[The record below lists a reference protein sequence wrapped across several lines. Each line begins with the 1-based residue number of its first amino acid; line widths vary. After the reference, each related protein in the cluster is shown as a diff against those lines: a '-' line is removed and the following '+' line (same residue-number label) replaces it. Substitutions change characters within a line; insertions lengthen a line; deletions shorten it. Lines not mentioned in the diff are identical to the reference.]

1 MSAQPDAIQG
11 HRRLLIED
19 WMPARAVG
27 IESLR
32 ERASPIALPPNYFL
46 HVWWAR
52 RPLAVSRAAILLSLL
67 PADADRKLAE
77 RVLGFAGGSASV
89 VAAKDASIAAE
100 LAGTRLEHNPYGPR
114 AFSAPVAASDFNG
127 VAGALVREWGE
138 VPSVLDPMAGGGS
151 IPFEASRLGLRSF
164 GSDYN
169 PVAATVMRAT
179 VDHPVRFG
187 PRLAVRAKHWTA
199 LWANRVHTRLARF
212 FDPQGEPDGRNF
224 IFART
229 VPCPETGHPTPL
241 VPDWSL
247 LKPATVAVPVDIDS
261 ATGYWRTEI
270 RQVGNL
276 PGEIA
281 AAPERTYIRG
291 GGRSLF
297 GKRPVFDSGYV
308 QGHAQ
313 SGRMGQVLYAV
324 AVKDPKLRFRAP
336 TDADLAALASA
347 EAELA
352 RLRPGWERDGILPVV
367 ELPVVA
373 SDLRPRHYGATRWS
387 DLFAPRQLLAMGILV
402 EELRR
407 LEPEIDQADGEMAT
421 AIVTLLAF
429 VIDKVANYNSML
441 SSWIPQRGVLR
452 SVFDRHDFAFKA
464 TFAEMPL
471 TVAGGGLSWAIRNV
485 LKAARQ
491 IAALPS
497 APQAQPATVA
507 FGSATNLVDH
517 EDGSITAVVVD
528 PPYYDNVQYSE
539 LADYFYVWLSRT
551 IGNREPTWFL
561 TGLCPNG
568 DEAVANTERQK
579 AAIERRDGRAP
590 RPADAK
596 AAAHAFYERLMLSS
610 FRECRRVLRPDGV
623 MTVMFTHTKQEAW
636 VALATA
642 IRDAGFTVTAT
653 WPVATEF
660 TSSLHIRDL
669 NAAQSTVLLVARP
682 RATGVGTG
690 YWEGLRPRVLQ
701 KAREAAAR
709 LEGEGITGVDQLVGS
724 FGPAIG
730 VASEFDDVRDVTGR
744 TIEFDTVIATAAEG
758 VGAWRAEQ
766 LVASASRSAGGAV
779 AFAGIDAL
787 SRAVLVWWGTFRRGS
802 VGFDEALLLTRGLG
816 MDVQALVDAGLVA
829 KDGGSIVVR
838 SASERRRASATGTG
852 EDGAGGVHPQD
863 RMYGTAI
870 DACHALAL
878 AGLEGMASVA
888 LAPGA
893 MAPGATEAG
902 RGMASAIWQRLPG
915 SQRTQAGA
923 LLSALVAGAP
933 VGARHGVGVSDYPE
947 FGIWRSLHAH
957 LGLGDAPEW
966 RAPAQPSPRL
976 PGFGP

>member
-1 MSAQPDAIQG
+1 MSALPDAIQG
-11 HRRLLIED
+11 RRRLLIED

-27 IESLR
+27 IECLR
-32 ERASPIALPPNYFL
+32 EENFFGGRFPPL
-46 HVWWAR
+46 KVMHVWWAR
-52 RPLAVSRAAILLSLL
+52 RPLAVSRAAVLLSLL
-67 PADADRKLAE
+67 PTDADRALVE
-77 RVLGFAGGSASV
+77 RILGLHGGSEAV
-89 VAAKDASIAAE
+89 VRAADALAHARQTGVSIP
-100 LAGTRLEHNPYGPR
+100 NPSGPR
-114 AFSAPVAASDFNG
+114 AFEAPVAPGDIAASLSLLS
-127 VAGALVREWGE
+127 ATWGE
-138 VPSVLDPMAGGGS
+138 VPTVLDPMAGGGS
-151 IPFEASRLGLRSF
+151 IPLEATRLGLRSF

-179 VDHPVRFG
+179 TDHPFRFG
-187 PRLAVRAKHWTA
+187 PKLAVRAKHWGA
-199 LWANRVHTRLARF
+199 IWEQRIASRLRQFYSGDGNVANTLL
-212 FDPQGEPDGRNF
+212 
-224 IFART
+224 FART

-241 VPDWSL
+241 VPVWSL

-270 RQVGNL
+270 RQVGTL

-281 AAPERTYIRG
+281 TAPERTYTRG

-297 GKRPVFDSGYV
+297 GNRPVFDSGYV

-324 AVKDPKLRFRAP
+324 AVKDPRLRFRPP

-347 EAELA
+347 ETELA
-352 RLRPGWERDGILPVV
+352 RLKPGWERDGILPV
-367 ELPVVA
+367 A
-373 SDLRPRHYGATRWS
+373 SIPDGDKTKEPLRAGANRWT

-407 LEPEIDQADGEMAT
+407 LEPEIDRAEGEMAT

-429 VIDKVANYNSML
+429 IVDKVGDYNSFM
-441 SSWIPQRGVLR
+441 STWEKTKQSIGHT
-452 SVFDRHDFAFKA
+452 FAGHDFSFKPRF
-464 TFAEMPL
+464 TEMPL
-471 TVAGGGLSWAIRNV
+471 TVAGGGLSWAITNV
-485 LKAARQ
+485 ISQSGRL
-491 IAALPS
+491 AALPS
-497 APQAQPATVA
+497 APHAQPATVA

-579 AAIERRDGRAP
+579 ASIERRDGHAA
-590 RPADAK
+590 RPAEAK
-596 AAAHAFYERLMLSS
+596 AAAHAFYERLMLAS

-623 MTVMFTHTKQEAW
+623 MTVMFTHTRQEAW

-653 WPVATEF
+653 WPVATES
-660 TSSLHIRDL
+660 TSSVHIRGV

-682 RATGVGTG
+682 RPTGVGTG

-701 KAREAAAR
+701 KARETAAR

-744 TIEFDTVIATAAEG
+744 TIGFETVIATAAEG

-766 LVASASRSAGGAV
+766 LVASASRSAGGAA

-829 KDGGSIVVR
+829 KDGGAIVIR
-838 SASERRRASATGTG
+838 SASERRRDSPVDAGI
-852 EDGAGGVHPQD
+852 DGGGRVHPQD
-863 RMYGTAI
+863 RTYGTAI

-878 AGLEGMASVA
+878 AGLEGMATVA

-933 VGARHGVGVSDYPE
+933 VAARHGAGVSAYPE
-947 FGIWRSLHAH
+947 FGVWRSLHAH
-957 LGLGDAPEW
+957 LGLGEPPEW
-966 RAPAQPSPRL
+966 KAPSQPSPRL

>member
-1 MSAQPDAIQG
+1 MNAQPDAIQG

-32 ERASPIALPPNYFL
+32 ERQFMAPFPPNVQI

-52 RPLAVSRAAILLSLL
+52 RPLAISRAAILLSLL
-67 PADADRKLAE
+67 PADADRKMVE
-77 RVLGFAGGSASV
+77 RVLGFKV
-89 VAAKDASIAAE
+89 PLQE
-100 LAGTRLEHNPYGPR
+100 LLRRRDLMDEGVPAVGYGQTRCFSNPIPVDDVMAIHAILE
-114 AFSAPVAASDFNG
+114 
-127 VAGALVREWGE
+127 REWGE

-151 IPFEASRLGLRSF
+151 IPLEAARLGLRSF

-187 PRLAVRAKHWTA
+187 PRLAVRAKHWA
-199 LWANRVHTRLARF
+199 DVLYGNFCDRIDPFYAGARA
-212 FDPQGEPDGRNF
+212 EMNF
-224 IFART
+224 GWLFART

-247 LKPATVAVPVDIDS
+247 LKPATVAVPVYINS
-261 ATGYWRTEI
+261 ANGYWRTEI

-276 PGEIA
+276 PGEVA
-281 AAPERTYIRG
+281 TAPERTYIRG

-297 GKRPVFDSGYV
+297 GNRQVFDSGYV

-313 SGRMGQVLYAV
+313 AGNMGQALYAV
-324 AVKDPKLRFRAP
+324 VIKDPKLRFRAP

-352 RLRPGWERDGILPVV
+352 RLRPGWERDGILPVA

-373 SDLRPRHYGATRWS
+373 SDLRPRHYGATRWT

-407 LEPEIDQADGEMAT
+407 LEPEIDAADGEMAT

-429 VIDKVANYNSML
+429 VVDKVANYNSML
-441 SSWIPQRGVLR
+441 SSWHTRGVMR
-452 SVFDRHDFAFKA
+452 SVFDRHDFAFKPA
-464 TFAEMPL
+464 FAEMPL
-471 TVAGGGLSWAIRNV
+471 TVAGGGLSWAIGNV

-491 IAALPS
+491 IAALPT

-561 TGLCPNG
+561 TDLCPNG

-579 AAIERRDGRAP
+579 ASIERRDGRAP

-596 AAAHAFYERLMLSS
+596 AAAHAFYERLMLAS

-653 WPVATEF
+653 WPVATES
-660 TSSLHIRDL
+660 TTSLHIRDQ

-682 RATGVGTG
+682 RPIGVGTG

-744 TIEFDTVIATAAEG
+744 TIGFDTVIATAAEG

-838 SASERRRASATGTG
+838 SAPERRRASATGIG
-852 EDGAGGVHPQD
+852 EAGGGGVHPQD
-863 RMYGTAI
+863 RTYATAI

-878 AGLEGMASVA
+878 AGLEGMATVV

-893 MAPGATEAG
+893 MAPGATQAG
-902 RGMASAIWQRLPG
+902 LGMASAIWQRLPG

-933 VGARHGVGVSDYPE
+933 VAARQGSGASDYPE

-966 RAPAQPSPRL
+966 KAPAQPSPRL

>member
-67 PADADRKLAE
+67 PANADRKLAE
-77 RVLGFAGGSASV
+77 RVLGFAGGSDRV
-89 VAAKDASIAAE
+89 VDAARILEAAN
-100 LAGTRLEHNPYGPR
+100 ANGHRIDSPNGPR
-114 AFSAPVAASDFNG
+114 AFSAPVTASDFG
-127 VAGALVREWGE
+127 TVAAELKREWGE
-138 VPSVLDPMAGGGS
+138 EPSVLDPMAGGGS
-151 IPFEASRLGLRSF
+151 IPFEAARLGLRSF

-187 PRLAVRAKHWTA
+187 PRLAVRAKHWAGIWEQRVASRLGPFLPREASGLATA
-199 LWANRVHTRLARF
+199 Y
-212 FDPQGEPDGRNF
+212 

-281 AAPERTYIRG
+281 TAPAPTYLRG
-291 GGRSLF
+291 GGKSLF
-297 GKRPVFDSGYV
+297 GARPVFSAEYV
-308 QGHAQ
+308 KGHAMA
-313 SGRMGQVLYAV
+313 GRLGSTLYAV
-324 AVKDPKLRFRAP
+324 AIKDPRLRFRAP

-352 RLRPGWERDGILPVV
+352 RLRPVWDRDGILPTAAYPESIPDRYRQFGVK
-367 ELPVVA
+367 
-373 SDLRPRHYGATRWS
+373 RWT

-407 LEPEIDQADGEMAT
+407 LEPEIDAADGEMAT

-429 VIDKVANYNSML
+429 VVDKVADYNSVM
-441 SSWIPQRGVLR
+441 STWIPQRGVMGHT
-452 SVFDRHDFAFKA
+452 FAGHDFAFKPR
-464 TFAEMPL
+464 FAEMPL
-471 TVAGGGLSWAIRNV
+471 TVAGGGLSWAIGNV

-528 PPYYDNVQYSE
+528 PPYYDNVQYSD
-539 LADYFYVWLSRT
+539 LANYFYVWLSRT

-561 TGLCPNG
+561 TDLCPNA
-568 DEAVANTERQK
+568 DEAVANVLRV
-579 AAIERRDGRAP
+579 GAP
-590 RPADAK
+590 GMRPTDVK
-596 AAAHAFYERLMLSS
+596 AAAHAFYERLMLAS

-623 MTVMFTHTKQEAW
+623 MTVMFTHTKQAAW

-653 WPVATEF
+653 WPVATES
-660 TSSLHIRDL
+660 TTSLHIRDQ

-682 RATGVGTG
+682 RPTGVGTG

-701 KAREAAAR
+701 KARETAAR

-744 TIEFDTVIATAAEG
+744 TIGFDTVIATAAEG

-766 LVASASRSAGGAV
+766 LVASASLTAGGAV

-829 KDGGSIVVR
+829 KDGGAIVVR
-838 SASERRRASATGTG
+838 SAPERRRATATGTG
-852 EDGAGGVHPQD
+852 EAGGGGVHPQD
-863 RMYGTAI
+863 RTYATAI

-878 AGLEGMASVA
+878 AGLEGMAIVA

-933 VGARHGVGVSDYPE
+933 VGARQGSGASDYPE
-947 FGIWRSLHAH
+947 FGVWRSLHAH

-966 RAPAQPSPRL
+966 KAPAQPSLLL

>member
-11 HRRLLIED
+11 RRRLLIED

-32 ERASPIALPPNYFL
+32 ERISMALPPPFFI

-52 RPLAVSRAAILLSLL
+52 RPLAISRAAILLSLL
-67 PADADRKLAE
+67 PANADRKLVE

-281 AAPERTYIRG
+281 TAPDRTFTRG
-291 GGRSLF
+291 SGQSIF
-297 GKRPVFDSGYV
+297 GARPVISSKYLIG
-308 QGHAQ
+308 QARAGN
-313 SGRMGQVLYAV
+313 MGQVLYAV
-324 AVKDPKLRFRAP
+324 AVKDPRLRFRAP

-347 EAELA
+347 ESELA
-352 RLRPGWERDGILPVV
+352 RLRPGGERDGILPVQSTPTV
-367 ELPVVA
+367 MSRSGLSPMWQV
-373 SDLRPRHYGATRWS
+373 SRWT

-407 LEPEIDQADGEMAT
+407 LEPEIDAADGEMAT
-421 AIVTLLAF
+421 AIMTLMAF
-429 VIDKVANYNSML
+429 VVDKVASYNSFM
-441 SSWIPQRGVLR
+441 SRWEKNKQAMC
-452 SVFDRHDFAFKA
+452 SVFDRHDFSFKPA
-464 TFAEMPL
+464 FAEMPL
-471 TVAGGGLSWAIRNV
+471 TVAGAGLSWAINNV
-485 LKAARQ
+485 LEASQK
-491 IAALPS
+491 IDKLPR
-497 APQAQPATVA
+497 APQAQPASVA

-561 TGLCPNG
+561 TDLCPNG
-568 DEAVANTERQK
+568 DEAVMNPSRHQQPGRTGIQS
-579 AAIERRDGRAP
+579 RDE
-590 RPADAK
+590 
-596 AAAHAFYERLMLSS
+596 AHAFYERLMLSS

-653 WPVATEF
+653 WPVATEG
-660 TSSLHIRDL
+660 TSSMHIRDV
-669 NAAQSTVLLVARP
+669 NAARSTVLLVARP
-682 RATGVGTG
+682 RVTGVGTG

-709 LEGEGITGVDQLVGS
+709 LDGEGITGVDQLVGS

-744 TIEFDTVIATAAEG
+744 TIGFDTVIATAAEG

-829 KDGGSIVVR
+829 KDGGAIVVR

-863 RMYGTAI
+863 RTYGTAI

-902 RGMASAIWQRLPG
+902 RGMASAIWVTAR
-915 SQRTQAGA
+915 SVR
-923 LLSALVAGAP
+923 SATLIRY
-933 VGARHGVGVSDYPE
+933 ARATRC
-947 FGIWRSLHAH
+947 I
-957 LGLGDAPEW
+957 
-966 RAPAQPSPRL
+966 
-976 PGFGP
+976 